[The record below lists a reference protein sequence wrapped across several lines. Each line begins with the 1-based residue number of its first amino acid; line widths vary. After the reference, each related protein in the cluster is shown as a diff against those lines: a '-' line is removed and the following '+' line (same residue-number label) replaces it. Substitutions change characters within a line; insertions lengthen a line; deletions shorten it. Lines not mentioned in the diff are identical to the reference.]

1 MTTAIHTLYLTN
13 QLTLILVFGIAVCED
28 VELVNVDVQTV
39 KHTGVK
45 STLQP
50 GHCLLVQ
57 HHLITALLQ
66 EELVSNLAF
75 MSCQPHRVTSGQSNS
90 VISKC
95 TLQNSSHA

>member
-1 MTTAIHTLYLTN
+1 M
-13 QLTLILVFGIAVCED
+13 ILVFGIAVCED
-28 VELVNVDVQTV
+28 IELVNMDVQTV

-66 EELVSNLAF
+66 EELVS
-75 MSCQPHRVTSGQSNS
+75 
-90 VISKC
+90 
-95 TLQNSSHA
+95 